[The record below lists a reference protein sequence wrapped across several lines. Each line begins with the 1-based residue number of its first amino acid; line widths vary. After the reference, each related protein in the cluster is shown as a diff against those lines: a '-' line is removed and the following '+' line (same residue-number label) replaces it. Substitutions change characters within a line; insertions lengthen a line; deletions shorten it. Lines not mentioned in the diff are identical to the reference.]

1 MRIRIVA
8 ALPRAGFMAIGLSF
22 VAAPS
27 MAQPGGDAR
36 ETLAPLTIEDSAL
49 VPAIAGETEVSN
61 RLNLAP
67 KELPATVETLSSETM
82 QRRGLGTFTEAA
94 RTLPGVTGG
103 NIPGSPASL
112 SMRGFPRGNVN
123 YLFDGMRV
131 ADSELVI
138 RDFDT
143 FNFERIEI
151 LKGPASVLHGDGG
164 LAGTV
169 NLVTK
174 KPSLEGNTAEGLASV
189 GSFNTLR
196 AGIGGNRVLSDRVA
210 VRADLSHRRSDG
222 FIDDN
227 DSRTTQ
233 LTTGVLFEAT
243 DRLSLSASYD
253 YFRDNYAA
261 SYYGAPL
268 VARSAA
274 RDPSNI
280 VSAPGDLV
288 LDKAERDTNYN
299 PRNALME
306 SDSHW
311 LRTRLAYTLSDQ
323 WEFINELSY
332 YSADRNWVETDS
344 YTFNPA
350 TGLLD
355 RSTGRIAHDQD
366 FISERTYTHF
376 DDELAGHRNRFTLG
390 GEYKHSNFG
399 TPRRFGSATSVTVAN
414 PDRGHVPG
422 DSAANFATR
431 VNYDSQVDTV
441 GVFAENALNLTDD
454 FIVVAGARYE
464 HIDLDRRIDDFVA
477 STTTT
482 FGRSFDPVS
491 WRLGA
496 VYELSDSDQV
506 YAQFNHAVSPIG
518 SLLLSNTARA
528 EFDLSEGDAIEIGM
542 RNRFWDDR
550 ATLTTSLYQIKQNDI
565 LTQDPDNPQQTLQGG
580 SLQSRGVELDL
591 GLALTERWQLDANLA
606 VLDAEYATLADGS
619 GRNLSGNTPVNVP
632 ERVANLS
639 GYYTLAQ
646 LPFTL
651 GADVQHAGDFYTDQ
665 ANTIRVD
672 GHTVFGA
679 WVSMPLNMAGANGT
693 LTLRGRNLTDEFYGD
708 WSGYSSSQIY
718 IGAPRSVELAWTGA
732 F

>member
-1 MRIRIVA
+1 MRIRIAAAWPRVGFLVA
-8 ALPRAGFMAIGLSF
+8 LSF
-22 VAAPS
+22 SAAPS
-27 MAQPGGDAR
+27 LAQPDNAAG

-61 RLNLAP
+61 RLNLSA
-67 KELPATVETLSSETM
+67 EESPATVDTLTSDTM
-82 QRRGLGTFTEAA
+82 QRRGLATFTEAA

-112 SMRGFPRGNVN
+112 SMRGLPRGNVN
-123 YLFDGMRV
+123 YLFDGMRA
-131 ADSELVI
+131 ADSELVV

-174 KPSLEGNTAEGLASV
+174 KPTLEANSAEAMASV
-189 GSFNTLR
+189 GSFDTLR

-210 VRADLSHRRSDG
+210 VRADLSHRRSEG

-233 LTTGVLFEAT
+233 LTTGVLFQAT

-253 YFRDNYAA
+253 YFRDHYAA

-268 VARSAA
+268 VGRAVA
-274 RDPSNI
+274 RDPADI

-299 PRNALME
+299 PRNSVME

-311 LRTRLAYTLSDQ
+311 LRTRAAYTLNDR
-323 WEFINELSY
+323 WEFINELAY
-332 YSADRNWVETDS
+332 YTADRNWVETDS

-366 FISERTYTHF
+366 FVSERAYTHF
-376 DDELAGHRNRFTLG
+376 DGELAGHRNRFAVG
-390 GEYKHSNFG
+390 GEYKHSNFT
-399 TPRRFGSATSVTVAN
+399 TPRRFGSATSVTVAD

-441 GVFAENALNLTDD
+441 GVFAENALNLTDE
-454 FIVVAGARYE
+454 FIFVAGVRYE
-464 HIDLDRRIDDFVA
+464 HIDLDRRIDDLA
-477 STTTT
+477 ADTRTT

-491 WRLGA
+491 WRVGA
-496 VYELSDSDQV
+496 VYELSDRDQL
-506 YAQFNHAVSPIG
+506 YAQFNHAVAPVG

-528 EFDLSEGDAIEIGM
+528 EFDLSEGDAIEIGL
-542 RNRFWDDR
+542 RNRFWGDR

-565 LTQDPDNPQQTLQGG
+565 LTQDPNNPQQTVQGG

-591 GLALTERWQLDANLA
+591 GLVLTERWQLDANLA
-606 VLDAEYATLADGS
+606 VLDAEYARLFDGS

-632 ERVANLS
+632 EHVANLS
-639 GYYTLAQ
+639 SYYTLAQ
-646 LPFTL
+646 LPFTV
-651 GADVQHAGDFYTDQ
+651 GADVQHAGDFHTDT

-679 WVSMPLNMAGANGT
+679 WVSMPLDTFGADGT
-693 LTLRGRNLTDEFYGD
+693 LTLRGRNLTDEFYGE
-708 WSGYSSSQIY
+708 WSGYSASQIY

>member
-8 ALPRAGFMAIGLSF
+8 ALPRAGCLAIGLSF

-27 MAQPGGDAR
+27 LAQPGGQAN
-36 ETLAPLTIEDSAL
+36 ETLSPLTIEDSAL

-67 KELPATVETLSSETM
+67 EESPATVETLTQDTM
-82 QRRGLGTFTEAA
+82 QRRGLATFTEAA

-123 YLFDGMRV
+123 YLFDGMRA
-131 ADSELVI
+131 ADSELVV

-164 LAGTV
+164 LAGSV

-174 KPSLEGNTAEGLASV
+174 QPTLEANSAEALASV
-189 GSFNTLR
+189 GSFDTLR

-233 LTTGVLFEAT
+233 LTTGVLFQAT

-268 VARSAA
+268 VARSVA
-274 RDPSNI
+274 RDPADI
-280 VSAPGDLV
+280 VHAPGDLV

-299 PRNALME
+299 PLNSVME

-311 LRTRLAYTLSDQ
+311 LRTRAAYTLDDR
-323 WEFINELSY
+323 WEFINELAY
-332 YSADRNWVETDS
+332 YTADRNWVETDS

-366 FISERTYTHF
+366 FVSERAYTHF
-376 DDELAGHRNRFTLG
+376 DGELAGHRNRFTLG
-390 GEYKHSNFG
+390 GEYKHSNFT
-399 TPRRFGSATSVTVAN
+399 TPRRFGSATSVTVAD

-422 DSAANFATR
+422 DSAANFGTR

-441 GVFAENALNLTDD
+441 GVFAENALNLTED
-454 FIVVAGARYE
+454 FIVVAGVRYE
-464 HIDLDRRIDDFVA
+464 HIDLDRRIDDLA
-477 STTTT
+477 ADTSTT
-482 FGRSFDPVS
+482 FGRAFDPVS
-491 WRLGA
+491 WRIGA
-496 VYELSDSDQV
+496 VYELSASDQL

-528 EFDLSEGDAIEIGM
+528 AFDLSEGDAIEIGM

-565 LTQDPDNPQQTLQGG
+565 LTQDPNNPQQTLQGG

-606 VLDAEYATLADGS
+606 VLDAEYATLVDAS

-639 GYYTLAQ
+639 SYYTLAR
-646 LPFTL
+646 LPFTV

-665 ANTIRVD
+665 ADTIRVD
-672 GHTVFGA
+672 GHTVLGAWISTPLDTFGA
-679 WVSMPLNMAGANGT
+679 DGT
-693 LTLRGRNLTDEFYGD
+693 LTLRGRNLTDEFYGE

>member
-1 MRIRIVA
+1 MSIRSCRRVPRYVFPVA
-8 ALPRAGFMAIGLSF
+8 GSVLVLFIGIAP
-22 VAAPS
+22 AA
-27 MAQPGGDAR
+27 AQS
-36 ETLAPLTIEDSAL
+36 TTEDSATL
-49 VPAIAGETEVSN
+49 KALTVEGVAIEPAFQGNTEISN

-67 KELPATVETLSSETM
+67 EESPTTVNVRTQAEM
-82 QRRGLGTFTEAA
+82 QRRGLRTVTEAT
-94 RTLPGVTGG
+94 RTLPGVTAG

-112 SMRGFPRGNVN
+112 AMRGFAGSNVG
-123 YLFDGMRV
+123 YLFDGMR
-131 ADSELVI
+131 ATDSALLA

-151 LKGPASVLHGDGG
+151 LKGPSSVLHGEGG

-169 NLVTK
+169 NFVTK
-174 KPSLEGNTAEGLASV
+174 KPSLEGNSADGLVSY
-189 GSFNTLR
+189 GSFDTLR

-210 VRADLSHRRSDG
+210 VRADLSHSRSDG

-233 LTTGVLFEAT
+233 LTTGILFEAT

-268 VARSAA
+268 VPRSVA
-274 RDPSNI
+274 RDPSD
-280 VSAPGDLV
+280 VADAPGDMV
-288 LDKAERDTNYN
+288 IDAAERHTNYN

-311 LRTRLAYTLSDQ
+311 LRTRAAYTINDA
-323 WEFINELSY
+323 WEVINELSY
-332 YSADRNWVETDS
+332 YTADRRWVETDS
-344 YTFNPA
+344 YTYNDA

-355 RSTGRIAHDQD
+355 RFTGRIDHHQD
-366 FISERTYTHF
+366 FVSERAYTHF
-376 DDELAGHRNRFTLG
+376 DGDLLGLRNRFTVG
-390 GEYKHSNFG
+390 GEYKHSRFR
-399 TPRRFGSATSVTVAN
+399 TPRRFGTGTSVAVHD
-414 PDRGHVPG
+414 PDRGNVPR
-422 DSAANFATR
+422 DSAANFGTR
-431 VNYDSQVDTV
+431 VDYDSQVDSA

-454 FIVVAGARYE
+454 FIAVAGVRYE
-464 HIDLDRRIDDFVA
+464 HIDLDRRIDDRNA
-477 STTTT
+477 DTTAK

-496 VYELSDSDQV
+496 VYELTDNDQL
-506 YAQFNHAVSPIG
+506 YAQFNHAVSPV
-518 SLLLSNTARA
+518 SNFLLSSTANA
-528 EFDLSEGDAIEIGM
+528 AFDLSEGDSIEIGL
-542 RNRFWDDR
+542 RSGFWDDR
-550 ATLTTSLYQIKQNDI
+550 ATLTTSLYQIKQDNI
-565 LTQDPDNPQQTLQGG
+565 LTRDMNNPQQTVQGG
-580 SLQSRGVELDL
+580 SLQSRGVEVDL
-591 GLALTERWQLDANLA
+591 GVDVTARWRVDANLA
-606 VLDAEYATLADGS
+606 VLDAEYSTLVDGN
-619 GRNLSGNTPVNVP
+619 GQNLSGNTPINVP
-632 ERVANLS
+632 ERVANLAT
-639 GYYTLAQ
+639 YYTLAR

-679 WVSMPLNMAGANGT
+679 SVSTPAAGGT
-693 LTLRGRNLTDEFYGD
+693 LTLRGRNLSNELYGE

-718 IGAPRSVELAWTGA
+718 IGAPRSVELAWTGE